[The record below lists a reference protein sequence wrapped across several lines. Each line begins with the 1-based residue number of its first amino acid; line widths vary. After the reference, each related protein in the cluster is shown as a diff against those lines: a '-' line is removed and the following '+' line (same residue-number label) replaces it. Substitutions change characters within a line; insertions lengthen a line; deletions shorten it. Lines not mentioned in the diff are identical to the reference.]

1 MKKQPKH
8 LNWLGDSL
16 DQVKSFSD
24 EAKRSAGHQLGL
36 IQSGIEAEDWK
47 SMENKI
53 TKGSA
58 NVFEDL
64 GFDVQ
69 EAQNLLLRSQTMI
82 ALVQWFEA
90 SGMTQTQ
97 AAKTLGITQPRFNQ
111 LLKGKIEIFSLD
123 ALVNMATSAGMR
135 VGLRIRPVTSVKVR
149 NTALQKTAQTSKRRV
164 TA

>member
-1 MKKQPKH
+1 MTE
-8 LNWLGDSL
+8 L
-16 DQVKSFSD
+16 
-24 EAKRSAGHQLGL
+24 
-36 IQSGIEAEDWK
+36 
-47 SMENKI
+47 KI

-69 EAQNLLLRSQTMI
+69 ESQNLLLRSQTMI

-90 SGMTQTQ
+90 SGTTQAK

-135 VGLRIRPVTSVKVR
+135 VGLSIRPVTSVRVR
-149 NTALQKTAQTSKRRV
+149 STAAHKTATTVKRRIH
-164 TA
+164 A